1 MSSRMF
7 VNGRVYEFSRGD
19 PPLAAEEFPQPF
31 GRIWLEDP
39 NYKDGPW
46 DLRYRLLD
54 RALESDGWLTM
65 PEALRLL
72 SVKEPWIAARVRS
85 GQIDAAMVRGSTIP
99 LFRLRDKAA
108 IVREALLDR
117 PPAIEGPRRKA
128 RWDKE

>member
-1 MSSRMF
+1 MF
-7 VNGRVYEFSRGD
+7 LNGRVYQFGKSD
-19 PPLAAEEFPQPF
+19 PPLAAEDFPQPF

-54 RALESDGWLTM
+54 KALSSDGWLTM
-65 PEALRLL
+65 PEVLRLL
-72 SVKEPWIAARVRS
+72 SVKEPWVTARVRS

-99 LFRLRDKAA
+99 LFRMRDRAA
-108 IVREALLDR
+108 IVREAILDR
-117 PPAIEGPRRKA
+117 PAEPANAPRRKN

>member
-1 MSSRMF
+1 
-7 VNGRVYEFSRGD
+7 
-19 PPLAAEEFPQPF
+19 
-31 GRIWLEDP
+31 
-39 NYKDGPW
+39 
-46 DLRYRLLD
+46 
-54 RALESDGWLTM
+54 M

-117 PPAIEGPRRKA
+117 PPAIEGPRRKT